1 MCLFH
6 CLSFLGCKTLKTY
19 EREKN
24 NWKEKKKKKF
34 YVTKKVH
41 KLKSYEL
48 YHQFENDIIFFFIL
62 LSCHAANSSFM
73 IAVSVCTTITIC
85 DLMVEIDILLA
96 CIFLSKINF
105 FLIIFL
111 CSFVCDGFRWDEM
124 GEYSIRII
132 DFFSF
137 VHLHAYVHAYQ
148 YPNQSLP
155 ILLQNYDD
163 KMNPLTF
170 HKLVQSRRGNKQKHY
185 TTIYTCTKYQTM
197 WLQFWRN

>member
-105 FLIIFL
+105 FFDHFSLFICVWWFQ
-111 CSFVCDGFRWDEM
+111 VRWD
-124 GEYSIRII
+124 GGVFHSNNW
-132 DFFSF
+132 FFF
-137 VHLHAYVHAYQ
+137 FC
-148 YPNQSLP
+148 SLARVRACIP
-155 ILLQNYDD
+155 IS
-163 KMNPLTF
+163 KS
-170 HKLVQSRRGNKQKHY
+170 KLANF
-185 TTIYTCTKYQTM
+185 ITKL
-197 WLQFWRN
+197 WW